1 MDLECVNWYKLLNG
15 IGLAFDIVGV
25 FLLFRW
31 SPVDIEEVDPR
42 LPRMTS
48 GWGSKM
54 SWDDIDSRIIG
65 FIKAN
70 LNPMIRSINKR
81 NRENRRNASKAVLL
95 ILIGF
100 TLQAYSLTI

>member
-1 MDLECVNWYKLLNG
+1 MELECVNWYKLLNG
-15 IGLAFDIVGV
+15 VGLAFDIVGV

-42 LPRMTS
+42 LPRAS
-48 GWGSKM
+48 YGWDNKM
-54 SWDDIDSRIIG
+54 KWTDIDSRIVG

-81 NRENRRNASKAVLL
+81 NKENRSNASIAVVL

-100 TLQAYSLTI
+100 ILQAYSLTI